1 MTTADAVP
9 LVFVHGTRFS
19 AGQWSTQLAALGDEF
34 PVTAIDLPGHGR
46 RSAQR
51 WSLDAATDVIA
62 SAVDS
67 LGRGPALVVGHSLG
81 GYVSLDFARRRPELL
96 RGLVLAGA
104 SASTRG
110 LWAAPYRWIA
120 GQVPRIPAD
129 RLARWNDRLLR
140 RLYPPHVVE
149 ATIRS
154 GYAFH
159 TLPAA
164 WKDVLGA
171 FDARAMRHV
180 KAPVLILNGEKD
192 TLFRANEADF
202 ARAHPRAR
210 IELIPR
216 ARHLANFDDPAA
228 FSDAVRR
235 FARHLPAAAAAP
247 EPERPEGMGEA
258 PASAAP
264 TPG

>member
-1 MTTADAVP
+1 MTAADAVP
-9 LVFVHGTRFS
+9 IVFVHGTRFS
-19 AGQWSTQLAALGDEF
+19 AGQWSVQLAALRDEF
-34 PVTAIDLPGHGR
+34 PVAAVDLPGHGE
-46 RSAQR
+46 RSAQP
-51 WSLDAATDVIA
+51 WSLRSATEIIA

-81 GYVSLDFARRRPELL
+81 GYTSLEFARRHPEHL

-110 LWAAPYRWIA
+110 LWTAPYRGVA
-120 GQVPRIPAD
+120 RLVPHIPED

-140 RLYPPHVVE
+140 RLYPSEVVE

-164 WKDVLGA
+164 WGEVLGH
-171 FDARAMRHV
+171 FDAGAMRWV

-192 TLFRANEADF
+192 PVFRAGEADF
-202 ARAHPRAR
+202 ARAHPHAR
-210 IELIPR
+210 IELIPG
-216 ARHLANFDDPAA
+216 ARHLANFDAPGA
-228 FSDAVRR
+228 FTYAVRR
-235 FARHLPAAAAAP
+235 FARQLPAV
-247 EPERPEGMGEA
+247 G
-258 PASAAP
+258 
-264 TPG
+264 